1 MKPQGPLI
9 MRTRRHLWLTA
20 VSLGAAIGAAQA
32 QTESTTEGDT
42 QTEQSTRQ
50 QVQALDQKVRELE
63 RRIEQQNKA
72 AAAAAQKAAT
82 VSTSDKGTSIKSPD
96 GAYELKLR
104 GTFQVDARIFS
115 GDEAPDDGFLLRRL
129 RPTLE
134 FGLGKLV
141 SARLMPEFSGDS
153 ASVVDAYIDVKASP
167 YASLRVG
174 RFKGPLGLERLQS
187 ASAIAFAE
195 RAYPTEL
202 VPNRDIGLQISA
214 NLLDNRFS
222 YALAFT
228 NGTPDGRN
236 AASGNPDDNFET
248 SLRLFV
254 QPVDG
259 LGFGIAGSIGDKS
272 GNGNAVLPRYRSPGQ
287 RTIYQ
292 YSSAVVAD
300 GEHTRWSPQAY
311 LYRGPFGL
319 LAEYVE
325 SRQSLSDGT
334 AEVELKHQAWQ
345 ISSGWV
351 LSGEDASYKGVK
363 PDSPLGAGGYGAWE
377 LVLRYTEVDFDDAG
391 FGSFASADTAVSE
404 AQSWIAGLNWSL
416 TTNLRAVLNY
426 AHTRFDGGNAAGA
439 DRPDEDLVSARLQ
452 LAF

>member
-1 MKPQGPLI
+1 
-9 MRTRRHLWLTA
+9 MRTRKRLWLAA
-20 VSLGAAIGAAQA
+20 VSLGAVISAAQA
-32 QTESTTEGDT
+32 QTESTTDT
-42 QTEQSTRQ
+42 EDPTRQ
-50 QVQALDQKVRELE
+50 QLQTLDQKVRVLE
-63 RRIEQQNKA
+63 RRIELQNEA
-72 AAAAAQKAAT
+72 AAAALQKAPT
-82 VSTSDKGTSIKSPD
+82 VSVSEKGMSIKLAD

-115 GDEAPDDGFLLRRL
+115 EEDAPDDSFVLRRL
-129 RPTLE
+129 RPTFE

-141 SARLMPEFSGDS
+141 SARLMPEFAGDS

-167 YASLRVG
+167 YASVRAG
-174 RFKGPLGLERLQS
+174 KFKGPLGLERLQS

-202 VPNRDIGLQISA
+202 VPNRDIGLQIWA
-214 NLLDNRFS
+214 DLFDERFS

-228 NGTPDGRN
+228 NGTPDGRD
-236 AASGNPDDNFET
+236 AASANPDDDFET

-259 LGFGIAGSIGDKS
+259 LGFGIAGSISDKR

-287 RTIYQ
+287 QTIYQ
-292 YSSAVVAD
+292 YSSAVLAD

-311 LYRGPFGL
+311 VYRGPFGL
-319 LAEYVE
+319 LGEYVE
-325 SRQSLSDGT
+325 SRQSLSDGIT
-334 AEVELKHQAWQ
+334 EHELKHQAWQ
-345 ISSGWV
+345 ISTSWV

-363 PDSPLGAGGYGAWE
+363 PDSPVGAGGYGAWE

-391 FGSFASADTAVSE
+391 FGSFASVDTAVSE

-416 TTNLRAVLNY
+416 TTNLKAVLNY
-426 AHTRFDGGNAAGA
+426 AHTRFDGGSTAGA
-439 DRPDEDLVSARLQ
+439 DRSDEDLVFGRLQ